1 MNGDQMFY
9 TKDHKTIDMFDH
21 FAFLESKRRT
31 LLDTTWAGIFRDVI
45 LTELPV
51 ELLSTTYHDF
61 MGRPTKELYA
71 MLGLIIIQQMED
83 LSDEEAARQFAFNI
97 QWHYAL
103 NITGNSDKACY
114 ICPKTIWTMRDQ
126 LSQPMLDKKGN
137 PLPKNGYDVIFETVA
152 DKLAKVFAVDVTKQR
167 LDSTHIF
174 SNMRHLGRIGL
185 FAATIE
191 KFLVNLKRHHK
202 ELFVSLGD
210 EIINRYLPQKGTE
223 VFSLVKPTEATKT
236 LEIVAADLFSITER
250 FTDNKAVVSM
260 ATYQLLLR
268 VLKEQCVV
276 TEDTETKAKKVEVK
290 KNKEV
295 PSDSLQNPSDPD
307 ASYDAHKGKG
317 YQVQIMETY
326 STDAEN
332 KDLILITHGKV
343 EQAHESDAH
352 ALLPAIAD
360 TKERN
365 LAPERILADTLY
377 GGDDN
382 VETAK
387 VQGVEV
393 IAPVM
398 GRSSKKELSLSD
410 FTLSEEGK
418 VVACPHGNTPDE
430 IKPVNDKQ
438 RAFFNREECAGC
450 PLNEK
455 CPVKMTKKKSYLDYD
470 EKLVRLAKRRAYEKT
485 DEFMNMY
492 RHRAGIEGTNSFAK
506 RETGLEE
513 LRVRGKTAVSFAVM
527 MKLTGINILRASAF
541 KNRQERAK
549 RKETEVKS
557 AVKQLICD
565 LADQI
570 RVFKERLYLNYS
582 NYFKI
587 CEYYY

>member
-1 MNGDQMFY
+1 
-9 TKDHKTIDMFDH
+9 
-21 FAFLESKRRT
+21 
-31 LLDTTWAGIFRDVI
+31 
-45 LTELPV
+45 
-51 ELLSTTYHDF
+51 
-61 MGRPTKELYA
+61 
-71 MLGLIIIQQMED
+71 MLGLMIIQQMED

-103 NITGNSDKACY
+103 NIIGNSDRACY
-114 ICPKTIWTMRDQ
+114 ICPKTIWTMRNL
-126 LSQPMLDKKGN
+126 LSQPLLNKYGK
-137 PLPKNGYDVIFETVA
+137 PLPKSGYDLIFETVA
-152 DKLAKVFAVDVTKQR
+152 DKLAKAFTVDVTKQR

-191 KFLVNLKRHHK
+191 KFLVNLRRHHK
-202 ELFVSLGD
+202 ELFVSLGE
-210 EIINRYLPQKGTE
+210 EIINRYLPQKGAE
-223 VFSLVKPTEATKT
+223 VFSLVKPTESAKT

-260 ATYQLLLR
+260 VSYQLMLR

-295 PSDSLQNPSDPD
+295 LSDSLQNPSDPD

-326 STDAEN
+326 STDVDN
-332 KDLILITHGKV
+332 KELILITHVKV

-352 ALLPAIAD
+352 ALLPAIAA

-365 LAPERILADTLY
+365 LAPELILADTLY

-398 GRSSKKELSLSD
+398 GRSSKKELNISDFSLSD
-410 FTLSEEGK
+410 AGEI
-418 VVACPHGNTPDE
+418 VACPQGNTSNE
-430 IKPVNDKQ
+430 IKTVNDKQ
-438 RAFFNREECAGC
+438 RAFFDRDACAGC

-455 CPVKMTKKKSYLDYD
+455 CPVKMTKKKSWLEYD
-470 EKLVRLAKRRAYEKT
+470 EKALRLAKRRTCEKT
-485 DEFMNMY
+485 DEFVNNY

-506 RETGLEE
+506 RRTGLEE
-513 LRVRGKTAVSFAVM
+513 LRVRGKTAVSFAVTI
-527 MKLTGINILRASAF
+527 KLTGINILRASAF
-541 KNRQERAK
+541 KNRQKRAK
-549 RKETEVKS
+549 RRETEAKS
-557 AVKQLICD
+557 AINELIRD
-565 LADQI
+565 LTVQI
-570 RVFKERLYLNYS
+570 RVFKEQL
-582 NYFKI
+582 
-587 CEYYY
+587 C

>member
-1 MNGDQMFY
+1 MFY
-9 TKDHKTIDMFDH
+9 TKDHKTINMFDH

-31 LLDTTWAGIFRDVI
+31 LLDSTWAGIFRDEI
-45 LTELPV
+45 LPELPV
-51 ELLSTTYHDF
+51 ELLSSKYHDF

-71 MLGLIIIQQMED
+71 MLGLMIIQQMED

-114 ICPKTIWTMRDQ
+114 ICPKTIWTMRDL
-126 LSQPMLDKKGN
+126 LSQPLLDKKGN

-152 DKLAKVFAVDVTKQR
+152 DKLAKVFTIDVTKQR

-185 FAATIE
+185 FAATIK
-191 KFLVNLKRHHK
+191 KFLVNLRRHHK
-202 ELFVSLGD
+202 DLFVSLD
-210 EIINRYLPQKGTE
+210 EEIINRYLPQKGTE
-223 VFSLVKPTEATKT
+223 VFSLVKPTESAKT
-236 LEIVAADLFSITER
+236 LEIVATDLFSITER

-260 ATYQLLLR
+260 ASYQLMLR

-276 TEDTETKAKKVEVK
+276 TEDTATKAKKVEVK

-295 PSDSLQNPSDPD
+295 HSDSLQNPSDPD

-326 STDAEN
+326 STDPEN
-332 KDLILITHGKV
+332 KELILITHAAV
-343 EQAHESDAH
+343 EQAHKSDAH

-360 TKERN
+360 TKERG
-365 LAPERILADTLY
+365 LAPELILADTLY

-382 VETAK
+382 VVTAK
-387 VQGVEV
+387 TQGVEV

-398 GRSSKKELSLSD
+398 GRDSKKELSVSD
-410 FTLSEEGK
+410 FTLSDAGD
-418 VVACPHGNTPDE
+418 VIACPLGNASSE
-430 IKPVNDKQ
+430 IKTVNDKQ
-438 RAFFNREECAGC
+438 RAFFDRDACSGC

-455 CPVKMTKKKSYLDYD
+455 CPVKMTKKKSWLEYD
-470 EKLVRLAKRRAYEKT
+470 EKLIRLAKRRTYEET
-485 DEFMNMY
+485 DEFMNNY

-506 RETGLEE
+506 RRTGLEK
-513 LRVRGKTAVSFAVM
+513 LKVRGKTAISFAVM

-541 KNRQERAK
+541 KNRQKRAK
-549 RKETEVKS
+549 RGEVGAKS
-557 AVKQLICD
+557 GLNELIWG
-565 LADQI
+565 LLEQT
-570 RVFKERLYLNYS
+570 RVFKERLCLNYYKCIKLFELS
-582 NYFKI
+582 Y
-587 CEYYY
+587 C